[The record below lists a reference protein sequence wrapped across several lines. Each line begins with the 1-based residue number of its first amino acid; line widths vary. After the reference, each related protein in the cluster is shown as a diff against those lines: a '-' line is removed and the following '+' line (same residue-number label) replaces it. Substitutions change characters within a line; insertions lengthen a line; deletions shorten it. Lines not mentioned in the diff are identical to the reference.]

1 VEIRA
6 GGGRRGRHRGELV
19 GPVDHSLD
27 HSVEYEPL
35 QPWRTA
41 AMIAT
46 GIAAVELFLLLLI
59 GFVVGAK
66 AFSDKTE
73 TATIAAIK
81 REVPQ
86 AAQTQPAE
94 SKPAGTEK
102 KEKKQEPAI
111 LPRGRTSVVV
121 LNGNGIPGAAA
132 VNADKAHS
140 MHYVVTA
147 TGNAPS
153 TGFARSMVMF
163 RPGFKP
169 AAQRLAKDMGVKVV
183 TPLDGITKGDLQG
196 AQLALIIG
204 G

>member
-1 VEIRA
+1 M
-6 GGGRRGRHRGELV
+6 
-19 GPVDHSLD
+19 DHSLD

-35 QPWRTA
+35 QPWRAA

-46 GIAAVELFLLLLI
+46 GVAAVELFLLLLI
-59 GFVVGAK
+59 GFVLGAK

-86 AAQTQPAE
+86 AAQTQTSNEQKPAE
-94 SKPAGTEK
+94 SAQK
-102 KEKKQEPAI
+102 KEEPKV
-111 LPRGRTSVVV
+111 LPRSKTSVVI

-132 VNADKAHS
+132 VNADKAQS
-140 MHYVVTA
+140 MHYIITA

-153 TGFARSMVMF
+153 TDFARSMVMF

-169 AAQRLAKDMGVKVV
+169 AAQRLAKDMGIKAV

>member
-1 VEIRA
+1 M
-6 GGGRRGRHRGELV
+6 
-19 GPVDHSLD
+19 DHP
-27 HSVEYEPL
+27 VEYEPL

-46 GIAAVELFLLLLI
+46 GIAAVELFILLLI
-59 GFVVGAK
+59 GFLVGAK

-86 AAQTQPAE
+86 AAETSAASDQKT
-94 SKPAGTEK
+94 TETVKK
-102 KEKKQEPAI
+102 KEKPKM

-140 MHYVVTA
+140 LHYIVTA

-169 AAQRLAKDMGVKVV
+169 AAQRLAKDMGVKAV

>member
-1 VEIRA
+1 
-6 GGGRRGRHRGELV
+6 
-19 GPVDHSLD
+19 
-27 HSVEYEPL
+27 
-35 QPWRTA
+35 
-41 AMIAT
+41 MIAT

-59 GFVVGAK
+59 GFVLGAK

-86 AAQTQPAE
+86 AAQTQSAGN
-94 SKPAGTEK
+94 KPSGTK
-102 KEKKQEPAI
+102 KKQEPTL

-132 VNADKAHS
+132 VSADKAHS
-140 MHYVVTA
+140 LHYIVTA

-153 TGFARSMVMF
+153 TDFARSMVMF

-169 AAQRLAKDMGVKVV
+169 AAQRLAKDMGVKAV
-183 TPLDGITKGDLQG
+183 TPLDGITKGSLQG

>member
-1 VEIRA
+1 M
-6 GGGRRGRHRGELV
+6 
-19 GPVDHSLD
+19 DHSLD
-27 HSVEYEPL
+27 HSVEYEPIK
-35 QPWRTA
+35 PWRAA

-59 GFVVGAK
+59 GFVLGAK

-86 AAQTQPAE
+86 AAQTQSAENKKPAE
-94 SKPAGTEK
+94 TEK
-102 KEKKQEPAI
+102 RKQGPTL

-140 MHYVVTA
+140 LHYIVTA

-169 AAQRLAKDMGVKVV
+169 AAQRLAKDMGVKAV

>member
-1 VEIRA
+1 M
-6 GGGRRGRHRGELV
+6 
-19 GPVDHSLD
+19 DHSLD

-35 QPWRTA
+35 QPWRAA

-46 GIAAVELFLLLLI
+46 GVAAVELFLLLLI
-59 GFVVGAK
+59 GFVLGAK

-86 AAQTQPAE
+86 AAQTQTSNEQKPAE
-94 SKPAGTEK
+94 AAQK
-102 KEKKQEPAI
+102 KEEPKV
-111 LPRGRTSVVV
+111 LPRGRTSVVI

-132 VNADKAHS
+132 VNADKAQS
-140 MHYVVTA
+140 LHYIITA

-153 TGFARSMVMF
+153 TDFARSMVMF
-163 RPGFKP
+163 RPGFKG
-169 AAQRLAKDMGVKVV
+169 AAQRLAKDMGIKAV

>member
-1 VEIRA
+1 M
-6 GGGRRGRHRGELV
+6 
-19 GPVDHSLD
+19 DHP
-27 HSVEYEPL
+27 VEYEPL

-46 GIAAVELFLLLLI
+46 GVAAVELFILLLI
-59 GFVVGAK
+59 GFLVGAK
-66 AFSDKTE
+66 AFSEKTE

-81 REVPQ
+81 REAPQ
-86 AAQTQPAE
+86 AAQTQ
-94 SKPAGTEK
+94 SSDQKSTETAAKK
-102 KEKKQEPAI
+102 KEKPKV
-111 LPRGRTSVVV
+111 LPRSRTSVVV

-132 VNADKAHS
+132 VNGDKAHS
-140 MHYVVTA
+140 LHYIVTA
-147 TGNAPS
+147 TGNAPT

-169 AAQRLAKDMGVKVV
+169 AAQRLAKDMGVKAVS
-183 TPLDGITKGDLQG
+183 PLDGISKGDLQG

>member
-1 VEIRA
+1 M
-6 GGGRRGRHRGELV
+6 
-19 GPVDHSLD
+19 DHP
-27 HSVEYEPL
+27 VEYEPF
-35 QPWRTA
+35 QPWRIA
-41 AMIAT
+41 AMVAT
-46 GIAAVELFLLLLI
+46 GIAAVELFILLLI
-59 GFVVGAK
+59 GFLVGAK

-86 AAQTQPAE
+86 SAQTQSSE
-94 SKPAGTEK
+94 QKPADASQKK
-102 KEKKQEPAI
+102 KEKVPKV
-111 LPRGRTSVVV
+111 LPRGRTSVVI

-140 MHYVVTA
+140 LHYVITA
-147 TGNAPS
+147 TANAPS

>member
-1 VEIRA
+1 M
-6 GGGRRGRHRGELV
+6 
-19 GPVDHSLD
+19 DHP
-27 HSVEYEPL
+27 VEYEPL

-46 GIAAVELFLLLLI
+46 GVAAVELFILLLI

-81 REVPQ
+81 REAPQ
-86 AAQTQPAE
+86 AAQTQA
-94 SKPAGTEK
+94 SDQKTTETTAKK
-102 KEKKQEPAI
+102 KEEPKVLA
-111 LPRGRTSVVV
+111 RSRTSVVV

-132 VNADKAHS
+132 VNGDKAHS
-140 MHYVVTA
+140 LHYIVTA
-147 TGNAPS
+147 TGNAPT
-153 TGFARSMVMF
+153 TGFARSVVMF

-169 AAQRLAKDMGVKVV
+169 AAKRLAKDMGVKAVS
-183 TPLDGITKGDLQG
+183 PLDGITKGDLQG

>member
-1 VEIRA
+1 M
-6 GGGRRGRHRGELV
+6 
-19 GPVDHSLD
+19 DHSLD
-27 HSVEYEPL
+27 HSAEYEPIR
-35 QPWRTA
+35 PWRAA

-59 GFVVGAK
+59 GFVLGAK

-86 AAQTQPAE
+86 AAQAQSAE
-94 SKPAGTEK
+94 SKRADTEK
-102 KEKKQEPAI
+102 KKKKQEPRL
-111 LPRGRTSVVV
+111 LPRGRTAVVV

-132 VNADKAHS
+132 VSADKAHS
-140 MHYVVTA
+140 LHYIVTA

-153 TGFARSMVMF
+153 TGFARSMIMF

-169 AAQRLAKDMGVKVV
+169 AAQRLAKDMGVRAV
-183 TPLDGITKGDLQG
+183 TPLDGITKGELQG

>member
-1 VEIRA
+1 MEIRA

-35 QPWRTA
+35 QPWRA
-41 AMIAT
+41 AALVAT

-59 GFVVGAK
+59 GFVLGAR

-86 AAQTQPAE
+86 AAQTQAAETKPAE
-94 SKPAGTEK
+94 SEK
-102 KEKKQEPAI
+102 KKKQEPTI
-111 LPRGRTSVVV
+111 LPRGRTSVIV

-140 MHYVVTA
+140 LHYVVTA

-169 AAQRLAKDMGVKVV
+169 AAQRLAKDMGVKAV
-183 TPLDGITKGDLQG
+183 TPLDGISKGDLQG

>member
-1 VEIRA
+1 M
-6 GGGRRGRHRGELV
+6 
-19 GPVDHSLD
+19 D

-35 QPWRTA
+35 QPWRAA

-46 GIAAVELFLLLLI
+46 GIAAVELFILLLI
-59 GFVVGAK
+59 GFVLGAK
-66 AFSDKTE
+66 AFSHKTE
-73 TATIAAIK
+73 TATMAAIK
-81 REVPQ
+81 RQAPA
-86 AAQTQPAE
+86 AAQSQNTESTPAE
-94 SKPAGTEK
+94 TTK
-102 KEKKQEPAI
+102 KKDQAPKV

-132 VNADKAHS
+132 VSADKAHS
-140 MHYVVTA
+140 LHYIVTA

-169 AAQRLAKDMGVKVV
+169 AAQRLAKDMGVKAV

>member
-1 VEIRA
+1 MEQLI
-6 GGGRRGRHRGELV
+6 
-19 GPVDHSLD
+19 GPMDHP
-27 HSVEYEPL
+27 VEYEPL
-35 QPWRTA
+35 QPWRIA

-46 GIAAVELFLLLLI
+46 GIAAVELFILLLI
-59 GFVVGAK
+59 GFLVGAK

-81 REVPQ
+81 RDVPQ
-86 AAQTQPAE
+86 AAQTQSSE
-94 SKPAGTEK
+94 QKPADASHK
-102 KEKKQEPAI
+102 KETPKV
-111 LPRGRTSVVV
+111 LPRGRTSVVI

-140 MHYVVTA
+140 LHYVITA

-153 TGFARSMVMF
+153 TDFARSMVMF

-169 AAQRLAKDMGVKVV
+169 AAQRLAQDMGVKAV

-196 AQLALIIG
+196 AQLALIVG